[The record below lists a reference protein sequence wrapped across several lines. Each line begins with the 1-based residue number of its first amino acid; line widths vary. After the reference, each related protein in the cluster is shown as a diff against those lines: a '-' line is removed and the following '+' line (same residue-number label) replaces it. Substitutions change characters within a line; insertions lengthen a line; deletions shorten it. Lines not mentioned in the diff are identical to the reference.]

1 MAIPSYKSQLK
12 IAQIYKSNIANHFF
26 NKINNLEDP
35 YGELKNNFKK
45 EDNFLTINE
54 FEDGILDGFLKI
66 ALKII
71 EDESLSDDERKIF
84 DTFISNSEN
93 FSEKLYIK
101 IKSSRSFLRSFL
113 IYEIAEQITAIK
125 ENSLIEKN
133 NPGNISLSK
142 EEKIVFIYPNV
153 NGYRL
158 DAKVK
163 YKGSSTGVSKNL
175 GKGWTV
181 RHSRFSGEAV
191 PYTEWV
197 KCGSGELIV
206 TNKNIY
212 LTAPT
217 PLKEKYSTLSTFV
230 GTKDGV
236 ICNTTLKTRPA
247 VRFQFLNNCNT
258 QSWSLIKFL
267 TLSQTI

>member
-12 IAQIYKSNIANHFF
+12 VAEIYKSNISNHFF
-26 NKINNLEDP
+26 NDINS
-35 YGELKNNFKK
+35 LKNPYKDLKTNFKK
-45 EDNFLTINE
+45 EENFLTINE
-54 FEDGILDGFLKI
+54 FEDGILDGLLKI
-66 ALKII
+66 ALDVI
-71 EDESLSDDERKIF
+71 EDEYLSGDEKKKL
-84 DTFISNSEN
+84 DTYIENSDS
-93 FSEKLYIK
+93 FSKSFTNK
-101 IKSSRSFLRSFL
+101 IKNSQSFV
-113 IYEIAEQITAIK
+113 IYEIAEQLTSIK
-125 ENSLIEKN
+125 ENRLIEKN

-142 EEKIVFIYPNV
+142 GEKIVFTYPNV

-163 YKGSSTGVSKNL
+163 YKGSATGVSKNL

-181 RHSRFSGEAV
+181 RHSKFSGESV

-212 LTAPT
+212 LTSST

-230 GTKDGV
+230 STKDGV
-236 ICNTTLKTRPA
+236 ICNTTLKTRPT
-247 VRFQFLNNCNT
+247 VRFQFLNNCKT
-258 QSWSLIKFL
+258 QSWSFIKFM

>member
-1 MAIPSYKSQLK
+1 MNFKMSIPSYESQLK
-12 IAQIYKSNIANHFF
+12 IAEIYKSNIASHFSS
-26 NKINNLEDP
+26 KISN
-35 YGELKNNFKK
+35 LKNPYSDLKKNFKK
-45 EDNFLTINE
+45 EENFLTINE

-66 ALKII
+66 ALQII
-71 EDESLSDDERKIF
+71 EDEYLSDGERKIF
-84 DTFISNSEN
+84 DTFISNSKN
-93 FSEKLYIK
+93 FSKILNYK
-101 IKSSRSFLRSFL
+101 IKTSRSFL
-113 IYEIAEQITAIK
+113 IYEIAEQLTAIK
-125 ENSLIEKN
+125 ENFLIEKN
-133 NPGNISLSK
+133 DPVNISLSK
-142 EEKIVFIYPNV
+142 GEKIVFTYRNV

-158 DAKVK
+158 DTKVK

-191 PYTEWV
+191 PYTEW
-197 KCGSGELIV
+197 KECGSGELIV

-212 LTAPT
+212 LTSPT

-247 VRFQFLNNCNT
+247 VRFQFPKNCNT

-267 TLSQTI
+267 TLAQTL

>member
-1 MAIPSYKSQLK
+1 MRIPSYESQLK
-12 IAQIYKSNIANHFF
+12 IAEIYKSNISSHFYS
-26 NKINNLEDP
+26 KISNLKNP
-35 YGELKNNFKK
+35 YSDLKNNFKK
-45 EDNFLTINE
+45 EENFLTINE
-54 FEDGILDGFLKI
+54 FEVGILDGFLKI
-66 ALKII
+66 ALKMI
-71 EDESLSDDERKIF
+71 EDEYLSDDERKIF
-84 DTFISNSEN
+84 NTFISNSEN
-93 FSEKLYIK
+93 FSKSLNKK
-101 IKSSRSFLRSFL
+101 IKTSRSSL

-125 ENSLIEKN
+125 EDSLIEKN

-142 EEKIVFIYPNV
+142 EEKIVFTYPNV

-197 KCGSGELIV
+197 KCGMGDLIV
-206 TNKNIY
+206 TNKNIF
-212 LTAPT
+212 LTSPT

-247 VRFQFLNNCNT
+247 VRFQFRNNCNT